1 MTQDGQPIETTAAAN
16 ANTTSLFSAP
26 EPALRH
32 AKQTSRPPATNPFQ
46 APDFGELAEA
56 DEEPA

>member
-1 MTQDGQPIETTAAAN
+1 MTQDGQPIETTAA

>member
-1 MTQDGQPIETTAAAN
+1 LTQDGQPIDTTAA

-32 AKQTSRPPATNPFQ
+32 TKQTSQPPATYPFQ
-46 APDFGELAEA
+46 APDFGEPAEA